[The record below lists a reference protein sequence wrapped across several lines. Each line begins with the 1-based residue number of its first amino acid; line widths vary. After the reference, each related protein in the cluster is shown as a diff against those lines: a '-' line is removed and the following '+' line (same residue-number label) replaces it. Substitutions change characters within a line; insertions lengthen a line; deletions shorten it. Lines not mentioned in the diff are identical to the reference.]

1 MPNKMNK
8 QKENEEI
15 IAGWSNFIDID
26 VPISVELG
34 RTKLTVRDVLE
45 LNEESIIRLRRSTGE
60 GADLVT
66 DNKIMAKGEIV
77 IIEDNM
83 GVRVNEIVVPVN

>member
-1 MPNKMNK
+1 MPNEMNK

-15 IAGWSNFIDID
+15 IAEWSNFIDID

-60 GADLVT
+60 GTDLVT
-66 DNKIMAKGEIV
+66 DNQILAKGEIV